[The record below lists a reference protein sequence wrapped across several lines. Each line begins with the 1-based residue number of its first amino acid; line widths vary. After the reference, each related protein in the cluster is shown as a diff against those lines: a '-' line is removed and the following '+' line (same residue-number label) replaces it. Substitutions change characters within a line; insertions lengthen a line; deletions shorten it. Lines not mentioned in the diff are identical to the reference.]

1 MSSMRCPCWV
11 FWEELCEGYLQ
22 GHQGFISTSERRRM
36 RRRPAWP
43 RRCRS
48 FSDPMSDPGEQAGAG
63 QARAGSGGC
72 RTWRGGARARSG
84 AAGRRAGGSGCCNT
98 RNMVTLWVCMAMSRT
113 KCVQRSVVSVLI
125 GKRRRRNRRKGD
137 KLVIVSRGY

>member
-1 MSSMRCPCWV
+1 
-11 FWEELCEGYLQ
+11 
-22 GHQGFISTSERRRM
+22 
-36 RRRPAWP
+36 
-43 RRCRS
+43 
-48 FSDPMSDPGEQAGAG
+48 MSDPGELAGAG

-125 GKRRRRNRRKGD
+125 GKRRRRFRRKGD